1 VANYAI
7 VNAHMLPAVVDRG
20 GVSASDSSE
29 LDSGGRGEDR
39 VQNGS
44 ERMRVGLRLLRLSR
58 ALDTAKNGEEDVVY
72 STAPTNMRNRK
83 PHDLA
88 QLRVVSLTVPIHQT

>member
-1 VANYAI
+1 MANYAI

-44 ERMRVGLRLLRLSR
+44 ERMRVGLRLSR